1 MFTFTQKK
9 CKIGCISIEMKLCV
23 CYNLFRVTEG
33 GDRMKESAGEANM
46 TVITIVLIGLVAAA
60 GAIIIPNLLNGMAK
74 KACCNSYGGTWESN
88 KCKTTDA
95 KGSKTDVDEALYWN
109 DTDKKCK

>member
-1 MFTFTQKK
+1 
-9 CKIGCISIEMKLCV
+9 
-23 CYNLFRVTEG
+23 
-33 GDRMKESAGEANM
+33 MKESAGEANM

-60 GAIIIPNLLNGMAK
+60 GAILIPNLLNGMAK

-95 KGSKTDVDEALYWN
+95 KGSKTDVDESLYWN